1 MLLPLKYLSSFWRN
15 LELPLN
21 SSEFSLMLTWSKKY
35 VTGTNIVENQETKF
49 AITDTKLYVS
59 VVSLSN

>member
-1 MLLPLKYLSSFWRN
+1 MPLL
-15 LELPLN
+15 